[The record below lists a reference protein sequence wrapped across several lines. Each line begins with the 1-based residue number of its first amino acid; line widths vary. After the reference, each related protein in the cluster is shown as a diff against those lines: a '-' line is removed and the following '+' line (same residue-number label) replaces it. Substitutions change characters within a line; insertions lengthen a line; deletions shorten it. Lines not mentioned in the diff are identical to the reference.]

1 MVKKAE
7 DFTGKRFGR
16 LTVISSN
23 KVPGYGTSW
32 LCQCDCGNQV
42 RVRGFNLK
50 AGNTRSCGKHKR
62 NTPYERS
69 RPRRGETKISWEAM
83 LDRCFNKNSTK
94 FHAYG
99 ERGITVCDRWLT
111 YKNFLVDMGER
122 PLGTTLDRKDNNG
135 NYEPGNCRWA
145 TPKQQAN
152 NRRDNIIL
160 EAFGRKQTL
169 RQWAEEY
176 GLPVST
182 FSGRLKNHSVE
193 EALKLPLYG
202 ALSSPEMKAK
212 FYRNRKSNRMI
223 EAFGQRK
230 TLVEW
235 SEEYGIRSAVLGARI
250 SRRGMTSEQALTT
263 PLMARGVRHKGIKPS
278 RV

>member
-99 ERGITVCDRWLT
+99 ERGIKVCNGGRT
-111 YKNFLVDMGER
+111 YKTSLVYGGGD
-122 PLGTTLDRKDNNG
+122 
-135 NYEPGNCRWA
+135 A
-145 TPKQQAN
+145 
-152 NRRDNIIL
+152 L
-160 EAFGRKQTL
+160 E
-169 RQWAEEY
+169 
-176 GLPVST
+176 
-182 FSGRLKNHSVE
+182 
-193 EALKLPLYG
+193 
-202 ALSSPEMKAK
+202 
-212 FYRNRKSNRMI
+212 
-223 EAFGQRK
+223 
-230 TLVEW
+230 
-235 SEEYGIRSAVLGARI
+235 
-250 SRRGMTSEQALTT
+250 T
-263 PLMARGVRHKGIKPS
+263 PLT
-278 RV
+278 